1 MYKKIWLEDLEQLV
15 HTNNLPWDKL
25 KYKTILVT
33 GASGLI
39 GSSLIKGLM
48 YANQVLDLKLNI
60 AALVRNKTKAY
71 EKFADFSNNSN
82 VLTILQG
89 DIGQKIEMGK
99 KIDFIVHG
107 ASPTNSKYFVDKPVE
122 TIKTAVNGTINMLEL
137 AKGNQVEGLFIFHL
151 WKYMALHRMKD
162 YYQKRCWIYRSSNDQ
177 KLLST
182 K

>member
-1 MYKKIWLEDLEQLV
+1 MDHRKILKLLHQMIFYYEGTLGCEGKCTNLYGGYRLYKKIWLEDLEQLV

-122 TIKTAVNGTINMLEL
+122 TIKNSG
-137 AKGNQVEGLFIFHL
+137 KWH
-151 WKYMALHRMKD
+151 H
-162 YYQKRCWIYRSSNDQ
+162 
-177 KLLST
+177 
-182 K
+182 